1 MKDSSVRLEN
11 KNIEDLEMRKIYIGA
26 DSAGFNLKEEFK
38 EHLYSLGYTVE
49 DMGCDSTA
57 SCHYPEFA
65 SRVCEKVQKD
75 LDGSFGILICGTGI
89 GMSMCANK
97 HKGIRAA
104 VCGDTYSA
112 KMTRCHNDANLLCIG
127 ARVTGSCLAL
137 DILDAFLGA
146 EYEGGRHAIRIDM
159 MMDIENK

>member
-1 MKDSSVRLEN
+1 MK
-11 KNIEDLEMRKIYIGA
+11 RKIYLGA
-26 DSAGFNLKEEFK
+26 DSAGYTLKGEVIA
-38 EHLYSLGYTVE
+38 HLGELGYETV
-49 DMGCDSTA
+49 DLGCDSTA

-65 SRVCEKVQKD
+65 AKVCESVQAD
-75 LDGSFGILICGTGI
+75 LEGSFGILICGTGI

-112 KMTRCHNDANLLCIG
+112 KMTRCHNDANVLCIG

-137 DILDAFLGA
+137 DIVDSFLGA
-146 EYEGGRHAIRIDM
+146 EYEGGRHAIRVGM
-159 MMDIENK
+159 MADIENKQ

>member
-1 MKDSSVRLEN
+1 MKR
-11 KNIEDLEMRKIYIGA
+11 MIYIGA
-26 DSAGFNLKEEFK
+26 DSAGYTLKEEVK
-38 EHLYSLGYTVE
+38 THLSSLGYTLQ
-49 DMGCDSTA
+49 DMGCHSTE

-65 SRVCEKVQKD
+65 SLVCERVQAD

-137 DILDAFLGA
+137 DIVDAFLGA
-146 EYEGGRHAIRIDM
+146 EYEGGRHAIRVKM
-159 MMDIENK
+159 MEDIENK